1 MIQSGLKAILA
12 VGALAVAPV
21 MTASAQIVIGGGSSG
36 GGTIQIGAQASA
48 KKPEQKLSP
57 RDSLTAKLGAST
69 VSINYGRPSKRD
81 REIFG
86 GLVPYDKVWRTG
98 ANEAT
103 SLKVDKDITIGGKK
117 VPAGSYTLYTIPGKE
132 SWTLI
137 INKETGQWGTKYDEK
152 QDLVRVPMKVEAL
165 KDAVEQ
171 FEIKLT
177 ETELSLSWDKTKAS
191 VEVK

>member
-21 MTASAQIVIGGGSSG
+21 MTASAQIVIGGGGSG

-103 SLKVDKDITIGGKK
+103 SLKVEKDITIGGKK

-152 QDLVRVPMKVEAL
+152 QDLVRVPMKVETL